1 MSIRI
6 FFLVASLLMVRCGNP
21 SSNALEQNENEA
33 DSTSTNQVLYDQ
45 VMDIH
50 DEVMPKMQDLYSLK
64 KGLQDKIA
72 ATPNISAEEKQVLEK
87 RIVVLDS
94 VSQLMLDW
102 MHTMSKFDLKSDST
116 DQEAA
121 REYLES
127 ELEKIRK
134 VREAMLETIASEKE
148 SK

>member
-1 MSIRI
+1 MSIRLLL
-6 FFLVASLLMVRCGNP
+6 LVAGLLMIRCGNP
-21 SSNALEQNENEA
+21 SSNGHEHSENDA

-50 DEVMPKMQDLYSLK
+50 DEVMPKMQDLYTLK

-72 ATPNISAEEKQVLEK
+72 TTPNISAEEKQMLEK

-94 VSQLMLDW
+94 VSQLMMDW
-102 MHTMSKFDLKSDST
+102 MHKFSPRPDST

-127 ELEKIRK
+127 EMEKIRK
-134 VREAMLETIASEKE
+134 VREAMLEVIASEKG